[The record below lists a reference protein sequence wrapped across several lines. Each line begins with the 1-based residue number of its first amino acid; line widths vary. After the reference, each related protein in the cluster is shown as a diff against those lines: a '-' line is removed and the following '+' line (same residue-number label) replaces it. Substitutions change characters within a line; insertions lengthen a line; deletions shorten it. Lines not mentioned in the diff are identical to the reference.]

1 MALNIGDLF
10 ATIRADDSG
19 FRSGLQNAQ
28 LRLAGFTRMADGTLR
43 DMHGNVVS
51 RSDAMARTIGARF
64 AAAARTA
71 GSALLTAG
79 KAAGQFGAAL
89 GAGVPAAAAM
99 LTALGGLAAGAV
111 SAGIAF
117 GAFKAAVQPQLESVT
132 EASQAAEKADEAH
145 EKVLLKKQLAAKLA
159 AKGGEEYERA
169 LKDVESAQR
178 AATEADAA
186 AKVAMEGLPPAT
198 QQTAKAFA
206 GLKGDYKAW
215 SDSLSSTT
223 MPVLTKGIGILRDLL
238 PQLTPF
244 VKAAASAF
252 SDMLDKI
259 AVGVKS
265 AGFREWAADM
275 AAAAGPALRNFLTA
289 IGNFGKGFGSL
300 MQAFLP
306 QSAAVTGGLV
316 SMSAA
321 FADWAGSLKG
331 SEGFA
336 QFVALAK
343 EGGATL
349 GLLGSAAVDL
359 LVALAPLIGTTA
371 MIAKALAQVINNTP
385 TPVLTVLAT
394 VIASVAIGMK
404 LYAAGAAVVSVANRV
419 MASSAWTAVAGWM
432 RMMAVGLMAYIRI
445 GAAAVASAA
454 TTAAAWVGSALVSI
468 GTWIAAVLRASVTA
482 VAQFALMA
490 ARAVVWAATM
500 AAQWLIAMGPIGWII
515 AAVVGLTALIVA
527 NWDRIKQWTGQAWD
541 WVWSKIK
548 GVGQMIV
555 NFIANIPLVRFFIQ
569 HWDRIKAGVI
579 SRTMGLLA
587 YIRSLPGKIVS
598 GLGNLGSLLVDK
610 GKDVIRGL
618 WNGIKSMGRWLKD
631 SLIGFAKSM
640 IPGPIASA
648 LGIASPSK
656 LMAKE
661 VGRWIPAGIAMG
673 AEKNA
678 GVLDRTMANL
688 VTPPHLG
695 AMAGGAAVG
704 AGMAGGGGRAGGHQ
718 VIVIRGDGSA
728 RADFILGE
736 LAHAVGKRG
745 GNVQLAVTG
754 RRG

>member
-10 ATIRADDSG
+10 ATIRADDRG
-19 FRSGLQNAQ
+19 FRSGLNEAQ
-28 LRLAGFTRMADGTLR
+28 LRLAGFTRMADGRLR
-43 DMHGNVVS
+43 DMHGRFVS
-51 RSDAMARTIGARF
+51 QSDAMARTIGARF

-111 SAGIAF
+111 AAGIAF

-132 EASQAAEKADEAH
+132 EATQAAEKADDAH

-159 AKGGEEYERA
+159 AKGGDEYKRA
-169 LKDVESAQR
+169 LQDVESAQR

-186 AKVAMEGLPPAT
+186 AKAAMEGLPPAT

-206 GLKGDYKAW
+206 GLKSDYKSW

-244 VKAAASAF
+244 VRAAASAF

-265 AGFREWAADM
+265 AGFKEWAADM
-275 AAAAGPALRNFLTA
+275 AAAAGPALRNFLTT
-289 IGNFGKGFGSL
+289 IGNFARGFGSL

-331 SEGFA
+331 SEGFEE
-336 QFVALAK
+336 FVALAR
-343 EGGATL
+343 EGGSTL

-404 LYAAGAAVVSVANRV
+404 AYAAGAAVVAVANRV

-432 RMMAVGLMAYIRI
+432 RMMAVGLMAYVRI

-468 GTWIAAVLRASVTA
+468 GTWVAAVVRAA
-482 VAQFALMA
+482 VVAVGQFALMA

-515 AAVVGLTALIVA
+515 ATVIGLTALIIA
-527 NWDRIKQWTGQAWD
+527 NWDKIKEWTGKAWD

-548 GVGQMIV
+548 SVGSMILG
-555 NFIANIPLVRFFIQ
+555 FITNLPIVRFFIQ
-569 HWDRIKAGVI
+569 HWDRIKAGVV
-579 SRTMGLLA
+579 SRTMGLIS
-587 YIRSLPGKIVS
+587 YVRSLPGRIT
-598 GLGNLGSLLVDK
+598 GALGNLGSLLVSK
-610 GKDVIRGL
+610 GRDVIRGL
-618 WNGIKSMGRWLKD
+618 WNGIKSMGGWLK
-631 SLIGFAKSM
+631 SALIGFAKSM

-648 LGIASPSK
+648 LGISSPSK

-661 VGRWIPAGIAMG
+661 VGRWIPPGIAMG
-673 AEKNA
+673 AEDNV

-688 VTPPHLG
+688 VTPPHVG
-695 AMAGGAAVG
+695 AMAGGASLR
-704 AGMAGGGGRAGGHQ
+704 AGMTGGGRAARQQ

-736 LAHAVGKRG
+736 LAHAVNKRG
-745 GNVQLAVTG
+745 GDVQLAVTG

>member
-1 MALNIGDLF
+1 MALNIGDLY
-10 ATIRADDSG
+10 ATIRADDRG
-19 FRSGLQNAQ
+19 FRSGLNEAQ
-28 LRLAGFTRMADGTLR
+28 LRLAGFTRMADGRLR
-43 DMHGNVVS
+43 DMHGRFVS
-51 RSDAMARTIGARF
+51 QSDAMARTIGARF

-71 GSALLTAG
+71 GQALLTAG
-79 KAAGQFGAAL
+79 QAAAKFGAAL
-89 GAGVPAAAAM
+89 GVGVPAATAM

-111 SAGIAF
+111 AAGVAF
-117 GAFKAAVQPQLESVT
+117 GAFKAAAQPQLESVT
-132 EASQAAEKADEAH
+132 EATEAAEAAEEAH

-159 AKGGEEYERA
+159 AKGGDKYKQA
-169 LKDVESAQR
+169 LRDVESAQR

-186 AKVAMEGLPPAT
+186 AKTAMEGLPPAT

-206 GLKGDYKAW
+206 GLKSDYESW
-215 SDSLSSTT
+215 SDSLASTT
-223 MPVLTKGIGILRDLL
+223 MPVFTKGIGVLRDLL

-252 SDMLDKI
+252 SDLLDRI

-265 AGFREWAADM
+265 ARFKEWAADM
-275 AAAAGPALRNFLTA
+275 SAAAGPALRNFLTA
-289 IGNFGKGFGSL
+289 IGNFARGFGSL

-336 QFVALAK
+336 EFVALAR
-343 EGGATL
+343 EGGSTL

-371 MIAKALAQVINNTP
+371 VIAKALAQVINNTP
-385 TPVLTVLAT
+385 TPVLTALAT

-404 LYAAGAAVVSVANRV
+404 LYAAGAAVVAVANRV
-419 MASSAWTAVAGWM
+419 IASSAWTAVAGWM
-432 RMMAVGLMAYIRI
+432 RMMAVGLMTYVRI

-468 GTWIAAVLRASVTA
+468 GTWVAAVVRAA
-482 VAQFALMA
+482 VMAVGQFALMA

-515 AAVVGLTALIVA
+515 AAVIGLTALIVA
-527 NWDRIKQWTGQAWD
+527 NWDKIKEWTGKAWD
-541 WVWSKIK
+541 WVWSKIR

-569 HWDRIKAGVI
+569 HWDRIKSGVV
-579 SRTMGLLA
+579 SRTMGLLS
-587 YIRSLPGKIVS
+587 YIRSLPGKIIS

-618 WNGIKSMGRWLKD
+618 WNGIKSMGGWLK
-631 SLIGFAKSM
+631 SALIGFAKSM

-648 LGIASPSK
+648 LGISSPSK
-656 LMAKE
+656 LMARE
-661 VGRWIPAGIAMG
+661 VGRWIPPGIAMG

-688 VTPPHLG
+688 VTPPRVG
-695 AMAGGAAVG
+695 AMAGGASLG
-704 AGMAGGGGRAGGHQ
+704 AGMTGGGRAARQQ

-736 LAHAVGKRG
+736 LAHAVNKRG
-745 GNVQLAVTG
+745 GDVQLAVTG